1 MSCQHTVRRQRG
13 MTLIELMIVVVIAA
27 VLASIA
33 VPSYRS
39 YVLRTHRVEAKTAL
53 LNLAAAQERFY
64 LENNTY
70 AANAALSTAPP
81 AGLGLPSTTEN
92 GWYTVAIAN
101 GANAATFTATATATG
116 TQAADTDCTSFSIT
130 ALGVKTATSTKCWD

>member
-1 MSCQHTVRRQRG
+1 MRTFSRG
-13 MTLIELMIVVVIAA
+13 FTLIELMIVVVIAA

-70 AANAALSTAPP
+70 AANAVLTTAPP
-81 AGLGLPSTTEN
+81 AGLGLPATTEN

>member
-1 MSCQHTVRRQRG
+1 MRTFSRG
-13 MTLIELMIVVVIAA
+13 FTLIELMIVIVIAA

-70 AANAALSTAPP
+70 AANAVLATAPP
-81 AGLGLPSTTEN
+81 AGLGLPATTEN
-92 GWYTVAIAN
+92 GWYNVAIAN

-116 TQAADTDCTSFSIT
+116 AQAADTDCASFSIT

>member
-1 MSCQHTVRRQRG
+1 MSRKHSVYRQRG